1 MMPAPAEVFAKALA
15 TESCR
20 RAPPTTIARDERVDA
35 EIKNRAARECQELL
49 GAIRTQADASS
60 TRGNDGGYVH

>member
-1 MMPAPAEVFAKALA
+1 MI
-15 TESCR
+15 R
-20 RAPPTTIARDERVDA
+20 RHRHHDLIDPIARDERVDA